1 MEYAINDIDKIVEFS
16 SWSDKKKIDEL
27 LRIDCTMY
35 TNLGLEST
43 KSDRQ
48 TARKSSRK
56 IYRLIKTLDYKMGND
71 FLVAMDRD

>member
-27 LRIDCTMY
+27 LRIDCSMY

-56 IYRLIKTLDYKMGND
+56 IYRLIKTLDYKV
-71 FLVAMDRD
+71 LQRERH